1 MAGFAIAMSSQVSAQ
16 DASPAGE
23 ELEEVIVSGI
33 RASMRDSLEV
43 KRESIQVVDAISAED
58 VGDFPDK
65 NIGEAIQRV
74 PGVQINRQDGEGRS
88 VSIRGAD
95 QSLIRVELNG
105 VSALSLT
112 VGGGRDVDFR
122 DLPVEFVSRVEVVK
136 TPTAE
141 MTEGGIGTVRVIT
154 RKPFD
159 NPEGYLAGSVQGVYS
174 DLADATDPKFAIIGS
189 KNFFDNTLGVLLS
202 AQYETRHIDSNN
214 ARTTG
219 WLRRAPTPT
228 GPGAT
233 PGRGTDV
240 NADGTLDWIPEI
252 PRYIIDRRETT
263 REAFNGVVQWK
274 PSENFSM
281 YLDGTYAKGQED
293 VSSMLMQLGGAA
305 GLIDYANSRW
315 ARTTRSTTS
324 NSPAAPRSRSISP
337 IATSM
342 ASSSAS
348 NTTR

>member
-1 MAGFAIAMSSQVSAQ
+1 
-16 DASPAGE
+16 
-23 ELEEVIVSGI
+23 
-33 RASMRDSLEV
+33 MRDSLEV

-74 PGVQINRQDGEGRS
+74 PGVQINRQDGEGRG

-136 TPTAE
+136 TPTPE
-141 MTEGGIGTVRVIT
+141 MTEGGIGTVRVVT
-154 RKPFD
+154 RHPFD
-159 NPEGYLAGSVQGVYS
+159 NPEGFLAGSVQGVYS
-174 DLADATDPKFAIIGS
+174 DLADAYDPKIALIGS
-189 KNFFDNTLGVLLS
+189 KIFLDGKLGVLLS
-202 AQYETRHIDSNN
+202 TQFETRHINSNN

-219 WLRRAPTPT
+219 WLRRAPTAT
-228 GPGAT
+228 GAGAT

-263 REAFNGVVQWK
+263 RQAFNGVMEWR
-274 PSENFSM
+274 PTDDF
-281 YLDGTYAKGQED
+281 
-293 VSSMLMQLGGAA
+293 
-305 GLIDYANSRW
+305 
-315 ARTTRSTTS
+315 
-324 NSPAAPRSRSISP
+324 
-337 IATSM
+337 
-342 ASSSAS
+342 
-348 NTTR
+348 

>member
-1 MAGFAIAMSSQVSAQ
+1 MSAQ
-16 DASPAGE
+16 QAAADGE
-23 ELEEVIVSGI
+23 EMEEVIVSGI

-159 NPEGYLAGSVQGVYS
+159 DAGRLSRGFRAGLSTAISPTHTTRNSRSSAARLSSTARSASCCRRNTKRVIS
-174 DLADATDPKFAIIGS
+174 TATM
-189 KNFFDNTLGVLLS
+189 
-202 AQYETRHIDSNN
+202 
-214 ARTTG
+214 
-219 WLRRAPTPT
+219 RAPRAGCVALRPPT
-228 GPGAT
+228 G
-233 PGRGTDV
+233 
-240 NADGTLDWIPEI
+240 
-252 PRYIIDRRETT
+252 
-263 REAFNGVVQWK
+263 
-274 PSENFSM
+274 
-281 YLDGTYAKGQED
+281 
-293 VSSMLMQLGGAA
+293 A
-305 GLIDYANSRW
+305 GCDSGPW
-315 ARTTRSTTS
+315 H
-324 NSPAAPRSRSISP
+324 
-337 IATSM
+337 
-342 ASSSAS
+342 
-348 NTTR
+348 